1 MKINKEGFFFK
12 NGSIICLDRRAGIL
26 CIWTAFKTTWQ
37 WGLIFGTEIKLFHRY
52 LVWATHSVNLFPQ
65 STLTPGLF
73 ADRGYHHSVAKKRGI
88 QISTW
93 FKGLGDCKRE
103 KGYFPNQFPMKSLEL
118 ALSWG
123 IIEWIIRC
131 LKKFTLDFEAT
142 LQDEK
147 SVV

>member
-1 MKINKEGFFFK
+1 MDALFG
-12 NGSIICLDRRAGIL
+12 LH
-26 CIWTAFKTTWQ
+26 TAC
-37 WGLIFGTEIKLFHRY
+37 
-52 LVWATHSVNLFPQ
+52 VSFPQ
-65 STLTPGLF
+65 STLAPGLF
-73 ADRGYHHSVAKKRGI
+73 ADSGYHHTVAKKRGI
-88 QISTW
+88 QIATW
-93 FKGLGDCKRE
+93 FKGLGDREGE